1 MYNVQQ
7 RGGEMGISEGRRE
20 AKWHIVIFTENKPTP
35 CAWKLSN
42 NPRNNNAEQL
52 KSQAST
58 FQTNGAE

>member
-1 MYNVQQ
+1 
-7 RGGEMGISEGRRE
+7 MGISEGRRE